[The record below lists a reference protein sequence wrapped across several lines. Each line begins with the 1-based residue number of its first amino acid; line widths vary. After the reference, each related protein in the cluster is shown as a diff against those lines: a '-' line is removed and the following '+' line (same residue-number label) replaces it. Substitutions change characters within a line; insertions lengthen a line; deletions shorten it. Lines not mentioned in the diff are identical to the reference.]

1 MKKDLKKSKGLNIF
15 NEEFEKALDE
25 VLEEKIRGIAL
36 KLADEDIK
44 KIIDSVTQSL
54 DKVISEK
61 IRNHMTFIGQ
71 TLISNIKE

>member
-25 VLEEKIRGIAL
+25 VIDEKIRGVAL
-36 KLADEDIK
+36 KLAEEDIE
-44 KIIDSVTQSL
+44 KIINALTSSL
-54 DKVISEK
+54 DKLISEK